1 MKMKIDGFEFLISIF
16 TNTIFAIIL
25 TISVGYPVG
34 KSSAEE
40 ING

>member
-16 TNTIFAIIL
+16 TNTFFAIIL
-25 TISVGYPVG
+25 TISVDYPVG